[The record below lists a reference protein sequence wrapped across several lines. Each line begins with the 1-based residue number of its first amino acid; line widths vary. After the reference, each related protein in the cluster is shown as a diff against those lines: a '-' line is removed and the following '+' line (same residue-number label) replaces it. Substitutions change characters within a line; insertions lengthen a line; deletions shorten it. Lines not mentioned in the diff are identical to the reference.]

1 LSLLNVFVLGL
12 VQRKRE
18 RAALRAIGMT
28 SGQEQAV
35 IVANA
40 ALLGLLVGG
49 VAVLGGV
56 GLTYLWSL
64 GSPVYYGIKIEWGLA
79 PVPLRTG
86 VAAVF
91 VLVLAAA
98 LYPLLHARRLE
109 AVEVLRT
116 S

>member
-1 LSLLNVFVLGL
+1 MFVLGL
-12 VQRKRE
+12 VQRRRE
-18 RAALRAIGMT
+18 RAALRAIGVT

-35 IVANA
+35 IIANA
-40 ALLGLLVGG
+40 GLLGLLVAG

-64 GSPVYYGIKIEWGLA
+64 GSPVFYGIKIEWGVL
-79 PVPLRTG
+79 PLPLWTG

-91 VLVLAAA
+91 VIVLTAAV
-98 LYPLLHARRLE
+98 YPVVHSRRLE
-109 AVEVLRT
+109 TVEVLRT